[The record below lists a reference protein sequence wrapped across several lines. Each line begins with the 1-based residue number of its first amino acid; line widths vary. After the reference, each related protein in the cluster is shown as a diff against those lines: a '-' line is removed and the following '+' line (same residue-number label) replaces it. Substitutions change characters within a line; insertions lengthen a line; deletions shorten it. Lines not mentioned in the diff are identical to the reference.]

1 MLFAE
6 RTATD
11 KKIEARILSVL
22 TDMKPWQAVH
32 EERKIRR
39 SALNSQRSG
48 CWDDAEYAAY
58 CHGCG
63 ALSDKLNKDYLTGGV
78 LRRDSLCFFVP
89 EKGRRKMSKK
99 AGTALSLMAMVFM
112 GALASP
118 LTVLAAD
125 AEETYQ
131 PALYATIWAL
141 LPPLVAIILALI
153 TKEVYSSLFVG
164 IVVGALL
171 YSGFKFEGTVTQIF
185 EGGII
190 KVLSDSYNVGIL
202 IFLVIL
208 GSVVCMMNKAGGS
221 AAFGR
226 WASQKIHT
234 RVGAELAA
242 IILGI
247 LIFIDD
253 YFNCLTV
260 GSVMRPVTDRHH
272 VSRAKFAYLIDA
284 TAAPVCIIA
293 PISSWAAA
301 VSGFVEGQDGLAIF
315 VRTIPYNFYA
325 ILTIV
330 MMVGMVL
337 MKTEFGAMKTHEI
350 NALNGDLYTTAARP
364 YENAT
369 DDEAPNPRGKVIDLV
384 VPIVVLVICC
394 VISMIYTGGF
404 FSGTDFV
411 TAFSQSDASTGLA
424 MGSAFGLVFAI
435 IFYMVRRVINFR
447 DCMACIPDGFKA
459 MVPAIMIL
467 TFAWTLKAMTDSLGA
482 AVFVE
487 EAMRSVAGGI
497 EVILPAIIFLVGC
510 GLAFAT
516 GTSWGTFGILIPIVV
531 AVFEKSSPEM
541 MIISMSACMAGAVCG
556 DHCSPISDTTIMAS
570 AGAQCDHVTHVS
582 TQLPYAIVAAAVSFV
597 TYIVAGFVKTA
608 WIALPVGIVLM
619 LVVLFAI
626 KMMNPM
632 PIEKPTE

>member
-1 MLFAE
+1 MRCTVTDVE
-6 RTATD
+6 RY
-11 KKIEARILSVL
+11 R
-22 TDMKPWQAVH
+22 
-32 EERKIRR
+32 
-39 SALNSQRSG
+39 
-48 CWDDAEYAAY
+48 
-58 CHGCG
+58 
-63 ALSDKLNKDYLTGGV
+63 KLNKEDYLTGGV
-78 LRRDSLCFFVP
+78 LKKGQPPFFCP
-89 EKGRRKMSKK
+89 RKGRRKMSKK
-99 AGTALSLMAMVFM
+99 AGTALSVMAMVFM

-226 WASQKIHT
+226 WASKKIHT

-337 MKTEFGAMKTHEI
+337 MKTEFGAMRTHEI
-350 NALNGDLYTTAARP
+350 NALNGDLYTTSARP

-369 DDEAPNPRGKVIDLV
+369 DDETPNPRGKVIDLV
-384 VPIVVLVICC
+384 IPIVVLVICC

-435 IFYMVRRVINFR
+435 IFYMIRRVINFR
-447 DCMACIPDGFKA
+447 DCMGCIPEGFKA

-582 TQLPYAIVAAAVSFV
+582 TQLPYAILAAAVSFV

-619 LVVLFAI
+619 LIVLFVI

-632 PIEKPTE
+632 PVEKPTE

>member
-1 MLFAE
+1 MRCTVTDVE
-6 RTATD
+6 RY
-11 KKIEARILSVL
+11 R
-22 TDMKPWQAVH
+22 
-32 EERKIRR
+32 
-39 SALNSQRSG
+39 
-48 CWDDAEYAAY
+48 
-58 CHGCG
+58 
-63 ALSDKLNKDYLTGGV
+63 KLNKEDYLTGGV
-78 LRRDSLCFFVP
+78 LKKGQPPFFCP
-89 EKGRRKMSKK
+89 RKGRRKMSKK
-99 AGTALSLMAMVFM
+99 AGTALSVMAMVFM

-164 IVVGALL
+164 IVVGALI

-226 WASQKIHT
+226 WASKKIHT

-350 NALNGDLYTTAARP
+350 NALNGDLYTTSARP

-369 DDEAPNPRGKVIDLV
+369 DDETPNPRGKVIDLV
-384 VPIVVLVICC
+384 IPIVMLVICC

-435 IFYMVRRVINFR
+435 IFYMIRRVINFR
-447 DCMACIPDGFKA
+447 DCMGCIPEGFKA

-582 TQLPYAIVAAAVSFV
+582 TQLPYAILAAAVSFV

-619 LVVLFAI
+619 LIVLFVI

-632 PIEKPTE
+632 PVEKPTE